1 MIYHLSFQKI
11 YRGYHPRIL
20 TAGGVERVQNV
31 CKCKRPGVRN
41 QTLVP
46 LNFSAVVAPLVSRA
60 KLQSFDSLWN
70 YKPQ

>member
-46 LNFSAVVAPLVSRA
+46 LNFSAVVAPLPPPPAPNISHLA
-60 KLQSFDSLWN
+60 STI
-70 YKPQ
+70 